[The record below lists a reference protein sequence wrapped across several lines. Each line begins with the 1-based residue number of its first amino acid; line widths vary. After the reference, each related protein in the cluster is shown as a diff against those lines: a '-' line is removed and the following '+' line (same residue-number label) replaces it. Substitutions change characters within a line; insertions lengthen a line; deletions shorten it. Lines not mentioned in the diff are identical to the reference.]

1 MDIGNGF
8 VKLFRKVSIF
18 IGYTG
23 SFGTEPTGYHL
34 HLTKNHFR
42 VLHEV
47 AVHFDAVLGG
57 VKLYPLRFDVD
68 DPVPLLQDENV
79 RHDLCSGI
87 ALEGVIRQTDSAD
100 EVSSLGNILA
110 DGGVFLV
117 HRTFACDQCHHTAR
131 SEFVEGLCK
140 EIIVD

>member
-1 MDIGNGF
+1 MDFVVHNGVGEVADGGVGGNGSVLLGKLIFHLIRHQFTVNIGNGII
-8 VKLFRKVSIF
+8 KLFRKVGIF

-23 SFGTEPTGYHL
+23 SFGTEPSGYHL

-79 RHDLCSGI
+79 RYDLCSGV
-87 ALEGVIRQTDSAD
+87 ALKGVVR
-100 EVSSLGNILA
+100 
-110 DGGVFLV
+110 
-117 HRTFACDQCHHTAR
+117 
-131 SEFVEGLCK
+131 
-140 EIIVD
+140 